1 MTKDLEII
9 NSKLDYAIQRLN
21 YLTELVGEIYNTGYN
36 KFNPLDRNIYSYDDE
51 EDEIP
56 ELTQSQMEDILDLL
70 WRSEKY
76 GVNENGTVK
85 DK

>member
-9 NSKLDYAIQRLN
+9 NSKLAYAIQRLD

-36 KFNPLDRNIYSYDDE
+36 KFNPLDKNIYSYDDE

-76 GVNENGTVK
+76 GVNDDGTAK

>member
-1 MTKDLEII
+1 MTKDLEVI
-9 NSKLDYAIQRLN
+9 NSKLAYVIQKLD
-21 YLTELVGEIYNTGYN
+21 YLTELVGEIYNAGYN
-36 KFNPLDRNIYSYDDE
+36 KFNPLDKNIYTYDDE

>member
-9 NSKLDYAIQRLN
+9 NSKLDYAIQRLD
-21 YLTELVGEIYNTGYN
+21 YLTEIVGEIYNTGYN

>member
-1 MTKDLEII
+1 MTKELEMI
-9 NSKLDYAIQRLN
+9 NNRLTYVIQRLD

-36 KFNPLDRNIYSYDDE
+36 KFNPLDKNIYTYDEE

-56 ELTQSQMEDILDLL
+56 ELTQSQMEEILDLL

>member
-9 NSKLDYAIQRLN
+9 NSKLDYAIQRLD

-76 GVNENGTVK
+76 GVNENGTVQ

>member
-9 NSKLDYAIQRLN
+9 NSKLDYAIQRLD

-36 KFNPLDRNIYSYDDE
+36 KFNPLDKNIYSYDDE

>member
-1 MTKDLEII
+1 MTKDLAII
-9 NSKLDYAIQRLN
+9 NSKLDYAIQRLD

>member
-9 NSKLDYAIQRLN
+9 NSKLAYAIQRLD

>member
-9 NSKLDYAIQRLN
+9 NSKLDYAIQRLD

-76 GVNENGTVK
+76 GVNENGREK

>member
-9 NSKLDYAIQRLN
+9 NSKLDYAIQRLD

>member
-9 NSKLDYAIQRLN
+9 NSKLDYAIQRLD

-36 KFNPLDRNIYSYDDE
+36 KFNTLDRNIYSYDDE

>member
-9 NSKLDYAIQRLN
+9 NSKLAYAIQRLD

-36 KFNPLDRNIYSYDDE
+36 KFNPLDKNIYSYDDE